1 MELKKLARIIALSAA
16 AVGGL
21 ALALVPQAHADTNSS
36 HDRNGKKPN
45 ILFVIMDDVG
55 IDQLS
60 TLGYG
65 GGSAP
70 PTPTIN
76 AIAAEGLRFRNTW
89 SMPECSNGR
98 MALLTGRYPFRT
110 NVFGAIGGN
119 DLANSQI
126 SPYDLTAARLV
137 QRAGYKSAM
146 FGKYHLGGPENNQY
160 ENGGPG
166 RLGWDY
172 FHGWI
177 GGLPGSIDTT
187 AGGAGAKGTY
197 SCGYVPSTARAANG
211 EGANSGACYVPDPKS
226 GVNCRVITGD
236 TMGDSPGLTCLN
248 AGGVLAPNAVCQS
261 KLPAN
266 LLFDTQN
273 AHYVSPLVINRG
285 KQVRE
290 AELTDPRGRAY
301 RSSLEVNA
309 AIAWIRAQKR
319 TSQPW
324 MATVSFSSVHTPIQ
338 TPPGHLLS
346 AETRAELAD
355 TMAADQL
362 GTNCGNL
369 AVQRLL
375 SDAMIEAMDS
385 ELGRLLISIGIARKG
400 GSGELVYDPGTSN
413 TMIVIVGD
421 NGSLGT
427 YVKAPFDLTRAK
439 ASPYQTGAWVPLVVA
454 GPLVNSPG
462 RDIEHLANTV
472 DVFGLFGDMA
482 GIAAQSAA
490 AHRKIDSKPLMPYLR
505 SLSQASLRTFNF
517 TEGGLN
523 IQKDGGHN
531 GPCVAGASSNSP
543 GTCSQVPISKSV
555 CEDNAGVWWGPG
567 ADDPSVITPVDECW
581 QVNEAIYNGLTDK
594 STYSTVRVVQG
605 AQSYYAARTASFKLV
620 RNSWLDYEPEN
631 PGAPTQYDTEELFEV
646 NENPSATLKLDE
658 QGDEIYQ
665 SVNGTITV
673 DLREDIEGAA
683 SAYDALVAY
692 LKAEFASE
700 PPCPGDGND
709 DGAVNARDLQGYNS
723 TVKTWTRSSVFD
735 FNYDGI
741 TNQTDRNTITSNIPT
756 VCR

>member
-1 MELKKLARIIALSAA
+1 MTLKKLVGKLAISAA
-16 AVGGL
+16 ALAGL
-21 ALALVPQAHADTNSS
+21 ALTLAPQAHADSKSS
-36 HDRNGKKPN
+36 DARNGEKPN
-45 ILFVIMDDVG
+45 ILFVMMDDVG

-60 TLGYG
+60 TMGYG

-137 QRAGYKSAM
+137 NGAGYKSAL

-187 AGGAGAKGTY
+187 AGGAGAESTY

-211 EGANSGACYVPDPKS
+211 EGANSGACYVPGPRG
-226 GVNCRVITGD
+226 GVSCRVISGD
-236 TMGDSPGLTCLN
+236 TLGDSPGLTCLN
-248 AGGVLAPNAVCQS
+248 AGGVLAPNAACQS
-261 KLPAN
+261 KPPAD
-266 LLFDTQN
+266 LSFDTQN

-285 KQVRE
+285 KQVQE
-290 AELTDPRGRAY
+290 AELTDPRGRNY

-319 TSQPW
+319 SSGPW

-346 AETRAELAD
+346 AATRAELAD
-355 TMAADQL
+355 AMAAGQL
-362 GTNCGNL
+362 GTDCGNL

-385 ELGRLLISIGIARKG
+385 ELGRLLVSTGIARKN
-400 GSGELVYDPGTSN
+400 GSGDLVYDPGASN

-421 NGSLGT
+421 NGSLGN

-454 GPLVNSPG
+454 GPLVKSPG
-462 RDIEHLANTV
+462 RDVQHLTNAT
-472 DVFGLFGDMA
+472 DVFGLFGEIA
-482 GIAAQSAA
+482 GIAAQKAA
-490 AHRKIDSKPLMPYLR
+490 APRKIDSKPLLPYLR
-505 SLSQASLRTFNF
+505 NPSQASVRTFNF
-517 TEGGLN
+517 TQGGLN
-523 IQKDGGHN
+523 IQKDGAHN
-531 GPCVAGASSNSP
+531 GPCVAGASDTSAGS
-543 GTCSQVPISKSV
+543 CSQVPISKSV
-555 CEDNAGVWWGPG
+555 CEDNGGVWWGPG
-567 ADDPSVITPVDECW
+567 ADDPSVIAPVDECW
-581 QVNEAIYNGLTDK
+581 QVNEAIYNGLADK
-594 STYSTVRVVQG
+594 STYSTARVGQG
-605 AQSYYAARTASFKLV
+605 AQSYYAARTTSFKLV
-620 RNSWLDYEPEN
+620 RNSWLDYEPGN
-631 PGAPTQYDTEELFEV
+631 PGAATQYETEELFEV
-646 NENPSATLKLDE
+646 NENPAATLKLDQ

-665 SVNGTITV
+665 SMNGSITI
-673 DLREDIEGAA
+673 DLRDEVAGAPK
-683 SAYDALVAY
+683 AYDSLVAY
-692 LKAEFASE
+692 LEAEFATE

-709 DGAVNARDLQGYNS
+709 DGAVNARDFRDYTS
-723 TVKTWTRSSVFD
+723 TVKTWTGSSVFD
-735 FNYDGI
+735 FNYDGV
-741 TNQTDRNTITSNIPT
+741 TNETDRNTITSNIPT